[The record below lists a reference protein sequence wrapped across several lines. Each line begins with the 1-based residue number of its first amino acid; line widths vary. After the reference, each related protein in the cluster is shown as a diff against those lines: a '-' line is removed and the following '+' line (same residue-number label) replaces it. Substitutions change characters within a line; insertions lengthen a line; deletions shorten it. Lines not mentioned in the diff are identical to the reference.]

1 MARDGYSANLLK
13 NKLIIFGGDRNLM
26 AFHDI
31 FYYSLEDAI
40 KESKQ

>member
-1 MARDGYSANLLK
+1 MARDGYSANLFQ

-31 FYYSLEDAI
+31 FYYSLVDAL
-40 KESKQ
+40 KEVK

>member
-1 MARDGYSANLLK
+1 MARDGYSANVYA

-31 FYYSLEDAI
+31 FLYSLDHAI
-40 KESKQ
+40 QESVQ